1 MSNLNINKI
10 LLGGHLATDPEL
22 KKTKTDRYVTD
33 FRMMV
38 NRRKRDDGQ
47 DPGADAFTIV
57 CWGKLAEMV
66 TKFFRKGS
74 AILVVGTV
82 QTRSFTDSGGSKR
95 WMTEVV
101 ASEVYFVDGKGNAS
115 KEFGQADQ
123 AEPTDLEALPAE
135 SDLPF

>member
-1 MSNLNINKI
+1 MSNLNINKV

-22 KKTKTDRYVTD
+22 KKTSTDRYVTD
-33 FRMMV
+33 FRLMV
-38 NRRKRDDGQ
+38 NRRKREDGK
-47 DPGADAFTIV
+47 DPGADAFTVV
-57 CWGKLAEMV
+57 CWGKTAELV
-66 TKFFRKGS
+66 SKFFQKGS
-74 AILVVGTV
+74 AILVVGTI

-115 KEFGQADQ
+115 KEVGQ
-123 AEPTDLEALPAE
+123 AEPIDLEALPAE